1 MFLNDIL
8 PYPKGQGILTARAN
22 RKVYKG
28 IIPYYSMDRL
38 TIYPD
43 KELQEKLNK
52 EAEKQKRSLNN
63 LILFILASYF
73 EKKHG
78 KE

>member
-1 MFLNDIL
+1 MVGYLWEKEL
-8 PYPKGQGILTARAN
+8 S

-28 IIPYYSMDRL
+28 IIPYYITMDRL

-43 KELQEKLNK
+43 KKLQEKLNK

-78 KE
+78 KR

>member
-1 MFLNDIL
+1 
-8 PYPKGQGILTARAN
+8 
-22 RKVYKG
+22 
-28 IIPYYSMDRL
+28 MDRL

-43 KELQEKLNK
+43 KELQKKLNK
-52 EAEKQKRSLNN
+52 EAEEQKRSLNN

-78 KE
+78 KK

>member
-1 MFLNDIL
+1 
-8 PYPKGQGILTARAN
+8 
-22 RKVYKG
+22 
-28 IIPYYSMDRL
+28 MDRL

-43 KELQEKLNK
+43 EELQKKLNK
-52 EAEKQKRSLNN
+52 EAEEQKRSLNN

-78 KE
+78 